1 MFPLSTPPPPF
12 TLAFWDGCSP
22 PAATA
27 GDGGVGVKVLHG
39 GRGELNYWTPIK
51 PPTPEVE
58 TICQQVK
65 PDIEQQAHKRYTTVT
80 PLAFKVQYL
89 PDFTN
94 YKILIQADSDY
105 LTISVYEPPAPGK
118 PGVSEFAFQPQ

>member
-1 MFPLSTPPPPF
+1 MFSLPF
-12 TLAFWDGCSP
+12 ID
-22 PAATA
+22 
-27 GDGGVGVKVLHG
+27 
-39 GRGELNYWTPIK
+39 WTPIK

-80 PLAFKVQYL
+80 PLAFKAQYL

-105 LTISVYEPPAPGK
+105 LTFVVRDIHFRREPRVIALT
-118 PGVSEFAFQPQ
+118 FQPQ